1 MESSKTNRSITSKS
15 QMHGI
20 WTALYPLWQFAI
32 LKAPNQ
38 WAITVWPIIDI
49 KKIIIWFY
57 TEAREQKTKEKCQMQ
72 YALPNIFTFISLN
85 LKFTITVLIKGK
97 KIPPLSEENGL

>member
-1 MESSKTNRSITSKS
+1 MESSKTNRSITPKS

-20 WTALYPLWQFAI
+20 RTALYSLWQFAI

-38 WAITVWPIIDI
+38 WAVTVWPIIDI

-57 TEAREQKTKEKCQMQ
+57 TEAKKQKREISDGIC
-72 YALPNIFTFISLN
+72 FT
-85 LKFTITVLIKGK
+85 
-97 KIPPLSEENGL
+97 